1 MIVRDHGRH
10 PACQRTL
17 LVQSAR
23 RTATDH
29 PWYNQAA
36 IHEGVNAV
44 RVLPE
49 EVLADREAL
58 AACLTERLYALA
70 CRKAD
75 ALEIL
80 LKADGG

>member
-1 MIVRDHGRH
+1 M
-10 PACQRTL
+10 
-17 LVQSAR
+17 QSAR

-44 RVLPE
+44 QVLPE

-58 AACLTERLYALA
+58 AACLTEQLHALA

-75 ALEIL
+75 ELEIL
-80 LKADGG
+80 VKANGG